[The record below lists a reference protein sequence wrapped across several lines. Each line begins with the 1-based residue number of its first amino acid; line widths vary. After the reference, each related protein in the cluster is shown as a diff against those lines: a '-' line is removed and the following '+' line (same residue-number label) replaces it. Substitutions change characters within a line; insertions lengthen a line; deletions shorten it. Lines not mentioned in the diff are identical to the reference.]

1 MNPTVLK
8 KKALTLY
15 IVMLF
20 FVPVTLLYGAD
31 FVVEEGNITQTQP
44 GSYVVDGN
52 TAVSGSFNINEA
64 ESLTFQGINNAQ
76 LIWHDQSGLAS
87 QINGALHLK
96 DIVFALINQ
105 MGINIGANGSI
116 DARSA
121 SLILSSLKIS
131 NPDFFNKNYKFDS
144 E

>member
-52 TAVSGSFNINEA
+52 TAVSGSYNINEA

-76 LIWHDQSGLAS
+76 LIWHDQ
-87 QINGALHLK
+87 
-96 DIVFALINQ
+96 
-105 MGINIGANGSI
+105 
-116 DARSA
+116 
-121 SLILSSLKIS
+121 
-131 NPDFFNKNYKFDS
+131 
-144 E
+144 